1 MLPIT
6 SAFVKSYDRQT
17 EWMYFLIDDDE
28 LLGKY
33 DTILMASLSKTKNF
47 WKPK

>member
-17 EWMYFLIDDDE
+17 EWMYLLIDDDDF
-28 LLGKY
+28 LGKY
-33 DTILMASLSKTKNF
+33 DAILMASLSKTKNL
-47 WKPK
+47 